1 MRLKMKSYLAAGLLA
16 LILVTATA
24 PVARAEVATAT
35 SGDPTAMV
43 ALMQSLMKQVELLQ
57 KQLATLQTGMKGGVK
72 EVKEKGEKVETK
84 KDKNKEE
91 RVKGDKV
98 GTTTVQNAIEAA
110 ELTIADLKENIT
122 DTATSA
128 TENKSFKKAQK
139 ALHAAEKKLVAA
151 EEKLARGKYHDA
163 LAKAVEAKRFAERGL
178 AAILNMVIGKGSN
191 RHDLEQLSTA
201 RNIARDVVVKHSVS
215 NIRASAEL
223 SYDENDYSYAHV
235 CTDLGIVALLSQ
247 ATMQVEGTPYTAGA
261 ASNFTVA
268 LNSLTG
274 PASGRTAACHANKTQ
289 YVAAAP
295 LVTVAQFWCVDST
308 GASKQITTA
317 PVANALVC
325 P

>member
-1 MRLKMKSYLAAGLLA
+1 MKSYFVAGLLA

-35 SGDPTAMV
+35 SSDPAAMI

-84 KDKNKEE
+84 KDKNKED

-98 GTTTVQNAIEAA
+98 GTTTVQSAIDAA
-110 ELTIADLKENIT
+110 ELTIADLKEIIT
-122 DTATSA
+122 DTTIDRSI
-128 TENKSFKKAQK
+128 TDKSLKKAQK
-139 ALHAAEKKLVAA
+139 ALQAAEKKLADAKV
-151 EEKLARGKYHDA
+151 KLARGNYHDA
-163 LAKAVEAKRFAERGL
+163 LAKAVQAKRFAERGL
-178 AAILNMVIGKGSN
+178 SAIIGKLIGKAIN
-191 RHDLEQLSTA
+191 RHDLEQLYTA
-201 RNIARDVVVKHSVS
+201 RNKARDAAIKQSIS
-215 NIRASAEL
+215 NIWARAEL
-223 SYDENDYSYAHV
+223 SYNGNDYSYAHV
-235 CTDLGIVALLSQ
+235 CTDPGIVALLSY
-247 ATMQVEGTPYTAGA
+247 ATMQVEGTPYVAGA

-295 LVTVAQFWCVDST
+295 LVTVAKFWCVDST
-308 GASKQITTA
+308 GTSKQIALA